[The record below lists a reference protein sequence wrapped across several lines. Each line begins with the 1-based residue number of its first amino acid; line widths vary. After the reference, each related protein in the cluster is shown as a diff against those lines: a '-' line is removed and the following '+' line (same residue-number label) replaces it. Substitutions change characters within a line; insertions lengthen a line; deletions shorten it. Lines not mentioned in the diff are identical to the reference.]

1 LTAGCS
7 GYMSPEYAMDGV
19 FSTKSDVF
27 SFGVLVL
34 EIVSGKK
41 NRGFYHNELDLNLL
55 RYVSNS
61 TIYSGSHNKMLLRST
76 PIAVAVIRLQTVS
89 HRKLG
94 SSPFLNLQAWRLW
107 RDGQSLEF
115 IDPSIADTSNAM
127 EVLKCIQIGLLCVQE
142 QPKRRPT
149 MSAVTTMLTSESP
162 TLPEPCEPAFS
173 TGRNHHDDD
182 EEDDGE
188 EDPEAK
194 ACRSDSASSWTVT
207 VVEGR

>member
-1 LTAGCS
+1 
-7 GYMSPEYAMDGV
+7 
-19 FSTKSDVF
+19 
-27 SFGVLVL
+27 
-34 EIVSGKK
+34 
-41 NRGFYHNELDLNLL
+41 
-55 RYVSNS
+55 
-61 TIYSGSHNKMLLRST
+61 MLLRST
-76 PIAVAVIRLQTVS
+76 PIAVAVIRIQTAS

-94 SSPFLNLQAWRLW
+94 SSPFLQAWRLW

-115 IDPSIADTSNAM
+115 VDPSIADTSNAM

-173 TGRNHHDDD
+173 TGRNHHDDE